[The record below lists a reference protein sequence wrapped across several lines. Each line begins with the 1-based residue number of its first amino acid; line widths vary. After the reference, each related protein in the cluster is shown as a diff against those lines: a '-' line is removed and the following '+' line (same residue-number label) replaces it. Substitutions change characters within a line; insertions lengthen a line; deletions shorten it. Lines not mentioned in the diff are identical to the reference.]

1 MLYRLVKIF
10 GIFSIFSRVF
20 SETQCPSVVTP
31 SQDRRTNKNNLR
43 IMQYN
48 VEWLFL
54 DYYKSSDCP
63 GDGCTWKNETQAST
77 HLKYVTDVINDYQ
90 PDIINFCEIEGCDE
104 LNSVI
109 DFTTELYNPYLIQ
122 GTDTSTGQN
131 VGMLTK
137 IDPLIDLYRSED
149 TYEYPIENSQCG
161 YTGTGHTGVSKH
173 YITTFQWNDIK
184 VAYFA
189 VHLLAY
195 PTQPDRCAKR
205 EAQAKIMEQEII
217 KKVNE
222 GYEIFFIGD
231 FNDYDEDVQDLN
243 DSKPLSRVLEI
254 IKGGDN
260 DVYNLTNIA
269 YNVPKNQRYTN
280 WWDKND
286 NCVSSM
292 DEFVM
297 IDHIL
302 MSGQLLEKVKNVE
315 IYHGYDENCDRLNSD
330 HYPVIVDL
338 YS

>member
-1 MLYRLVKIF
+1 MLFLAILIF
-10 GIFSIFSRVF
+10 LFNFQNIT
-20 SETQCPSVVTP
+20 SEFECPNVITP
-31 SQDRRTNKNNLR
+31 NKDRRNDDKSLR

-54 DYYKSSDCP
+54 DYYKSADCP
-63 GDGCTWKNETQAST
+63 GDGCTWKNETQSST

-109 DFTTELYNPYLIQ
+109 GLTTELYNPYLIQ

-137 IDPLIDLYRSED
+137 IDPLIDLYRTEN
-149 TYEYPIENSQCG
+149 TYEYPIENSGCG
-161 YTGTGHTGVSKH
+161 YTETGHTGVSKH

-189 VHLLAY
+189 VHLIAY
-195 PTQPDRCAKR
+195 PIQPDRCAKR

-222 GYEIFFIGD
+222 GYEIFLLGD
-231 FNDYDEDVQDLN
+231 FNDYDESIEDLN

-254 IKGGDN
+254 IKGYDN

-269 YNVPKNQRYTN
+269 YNVPKEQRYTN

-302 MSGQLLEKVKNVE
+302 MSNKLLEKVKNVE

-330 HYPVIVDL
+330 HYPVIVDINF
-338 YS
+338 

>member
-20 SETQCPSVVTP
+20 SESECPNVSTP
-31 SQDRRTNKNNLR
+31 AQDRRTDTNNLR

-54 DYYKSSDCP
+54 EYYKSSDCP
-63 GDGCTWKNETQAST
+63 GDGCTWKNESEAST

-109 DFTTELYNPYLIQ
+109 DLTSELYNPYLIK

-137 IDPLIDLYRSED
+137 IDPLTDLYRTEN
-149 TYEYPIENSQCG
+149 TYEYPIENSSCG
-161 YTGTGHTGVSKH
+161 YNETGHTGVSKH

-184 VAYFA
+184 VAFFS

-217 KKVNE
+217 QKVNE

-243 DSKPLSRVLEI
+243 DSRPLSRVLEI

-260 DVYNLTNIA
+260 DIYTLTNVA
-269 YNVPKNQRYTN
+269 YNVPQNQRYTN

-297 IDHIL
+297 IDHVL
-302 MSGQLLEKVKNVE
+302 MSQQLLEKIKHVE
-315 IYHGYDENCDRLNSD
+315 IYHGYDESCDRLNSD

>member
-1 MLYRLVKIF
+1 MFLAILIF
-10 GIFSIFSRVF
+10 LFNFQIIT
-20 SETQCPSVVTP
+20 SEFECPNVITP
-31 SQDRRTNKNNLR
+31 NKDRRNDDKSLR

-54 DYYKSSDCP
+54 DYYKSADCP

-77 HLKYVTDVINDYQ
+77 HLKYVTDVINNYQ

-109 DFTTELYNPYLIQ
+109 GLTTELYNPYLIQ

-137 IDPLIDLYRSED
+137 IDPLIDLYRTEN
-149 TYEYPIENSQCG
+149 TYEYPIENSGCG
-161 YTGTGHTGVSKH
+161 YTETGHTGVSKH
-173 YITTFQWNDIK
+173 YITTFRWNDIK

-222 GYEIFFIGD
+222 GYEIFLLGD
-231 FNDYDEDVQDLN
+231 FNDYDESIEDLN

-254 IKGGDN
+254 IKGYDN

-269 YNVPKNQRYTN
+269 YNVPKEQRYTN

-302 MSGQLLEKVKNVE
+302 MSNKLLEKVKNVE

-330 HYPVIVDL
+330 HYPVIVDINF
-338 YS
+338 